1 MQTINTKP
9 LTPAQLRFVAAFVKF
24 DNLSKAIRI
33 AYPEQSQAWSAK
45 YQHLKG
51 ARLMENDR
59 INAEIANRKS
69 IMEANANLAAQRI
82 QTIITEGKEHNALEA
97 SKFAIEQVDGRAV
110 QTAHVKSEHVSVIYD
125 LSGGA
130 GGEIPAEVLA
140 QLEE

>member
-9 LTPAQLRFVAAFVKF
+9 LTPAELRFVAAFVKF
-24 DNLSKAIRI
+24 DNLSKAVRI
-33 AYPEQSQAWSAK
+33 AYPEQWQKWSPG
-45 YQHLKG
+45 YVRVKG
-51 ARLMENDR
+51 VRMIANDN
-59 INAEIANRKS
+59 IKAEIADRKS

-110 QTAHVKSEHVSVIYD
+110 QTAHVKSEHVSVVYD
-125 LSGGA
+125 LSGGQ

-140 QLEE
+140 QLED